1 MIKMGKN
8 NKLIFYTEVLAKLN
22 IISVEE
28 KGSILKKN
36 KKKG

>member
-1 MIKMGKN
+1 MIIMGKN
-8 NKLIFYTEVLAKLN
+8 NKIIFYTEVLNKLN

-28 KGSILKKN
+28 KGSILKKE